1 MSESHRMPRRIS
13 ADEELRF
20 MQANRDRLRTHFLT
34 PEKIAWADTWGHSR
48 AEFEEIV
55 TTVLSMDQRQIR
67 ELRQENRGKNPLKG
81 ARETQIQLLHSI
93 DLFITGVL
101 NFPEE

>member
-1 MSESHRMPRRIS
+1 MPRRIS

-34 PEKIAWADTWGHSR
+34 PDKIEWASKWGHSQE
-48 AEFEEIV
+48 EFEEIV
-55 TTVLSMDQRQIR
+55 TSVLSMDQSHIR
-67 ELRQENRGKNPLKG
+67 SLRHENRGKDPLKG
-81 ARETQIQLLHSI
+81 RRETQIQLLHSI

-101 NFPEE
+101 QFPEE